1 MIYLSKLDVDSER
14 YYNEGKKPQDRNF
27 RKNSN
32 LIKDAIRSN
41 TSKYNA
47 DGFFVEETKKRIDL
61 SPFEGGLLSSPD
73 PVAAAKLLNKT
84 AGTTDKYKVSV
95 KDGNLVVTMK
105 TKGNV
110 DLSVAER
117 IGYAWQSP
125 NTLKLGDAQGDS
137 VYTRRIKNYYDLLN
151 NTTPTYRKEGGQTS
165 WLNKYK

>member
-1 MIYLSKLDVDSER
+1 M
-14 YYNEGKKPQDRNF
+14 F
-27 RKNSN
+27 
-32 LIKDAIRSN
+32 
-41 TSKYNA
+41 
-47 DGFFVEETKKRIDL
+47 
-61 SPFEGGLLSSPD
+61 SSPD
-73 PVAAAKLLNKT
+73 PTGAQTLLNKT

-95 KDGNLVVTMK
+95 KNGNLVVTLK
-105 TKGNV
+105 TKGNA

-151 NTTPTYRKEGGQTS
+151 NTTPTYRKQGGQTS

>member
-1 MIYLSKLDVDSER
+1 M
-14 YYNEGKKPQDRNF
+14 F
-27 RKNSN
+27 
-32 LIKDAIRSN
+32 KDLVRSN

-47 DGFFVEETKKRIDL
+47 DGFFVEEAKKRIDL

-73 PVAAAKLLNKT
+73 PVAAAELLNKT

-105 TKGNV
+105 TKGNA
-110 DLSVAER
+110 DLSFAE
-117 IGYAWQSP
+117 IIAYAWQSP
-125 NTLKLGDAQGDS
+125 KTLKLGDAQGDS

-151 NTTPTYRKEGGQTS
+151 NSTPTYRKEGGETS